1 VVTMTEVTEVWLVRD
16 PGAAAP
22 DVIAIY
28 PSPGDARQFADTL
41 NREQPHRKLVIEKW
55 TVPGHE

>member
-1 VVTMTEVTEVWLVRD
+1 MTEVTEVWLVRD

>member
-1 VVTMTEVTEVWLVRD
+1 MNAPAEVWLVRD
-16 PGAAAP
+16 PGVVAP

-28 PSPGDARQFADTL
+28 PSPGDAGLFADTL
-41 NREQPHRKLVIEKW
+41 NREQPLRRLVIEKW